1 MLSEGI
7 RKRQQRIEGFQEKID
22 KVMNDIFITRSHAG
36 CSSRQIPDV
45 GLLQYVLK
53 QSTLSA
59 KFCGFAKSISLC
71 FLRTTVGSSQDND

>member
-59 KFCGFAKSISLC
+59 KFCGFEVYFLVFFENHCWLIS
-71 FLRTTVGSSQDND
+71 RQ